1 MTVSVSLQ
9 YVPSNADLVHITID
23 VTEELPHAEAL
34 AEHEILRQGL
44 HVEHDRNPDAG
55 RTVGV
60 KKQYLRDARDGML
73 ALDPMDTPALLAT
86 LDRYLQEYDSSE
98 EDFRTI
104 EEYLPYR
111 IPNAGYR

>member
-1 MTVSVSLQ
+1 MVSVFLRS
-9 YVPSNADLVHITID
+9 PSESNSYGPRHPD
-23 VTEELPHAEAL
+23 VTEELPHTEAL
-34 AEHEILRQGL
+34 SEHEILRQGL
-44 HVEHDRNPDAG
+44 HKECDSNPDIG
-55 RTVGV
+55 RTVGA

-73 ALDPMDTPALLAT
+73 ALNPVDTPALLAT

-98 EDFRTI
+98 EDFKTI

>member
-1 MTVSVSLQ
+1 MINS
-9 YVPSNADLVHITID
+9 PID

-44 HVEHDRNPDAG
+44 HTEFDCNPDTG
-55 RTVGV
+55 KTVGV

-73 ALDPMDTPALLAT
+73 ALDPVDTPALLAT
-86 LDRYLQEYDSSE
+86 LDRYLKEYDSSE
-98 EDFRTI
+98 EDFKTI

>member
-1 MTVSVSLQ
+1 MSNSKVS
-9 YVPSNADLVHITID
+9 ID

-44 HVEHDRNPDAG
+44 HKEFDCSPDMG
-55 RTVGV
+55 KTVSV

-73 ALDPMDTPALLAT
+73 ALDPVDTPALLAT
-86 LDRYLQEYDSSE
+86 LDRYLREYDSSE
-98 EDFRTI
+98 EDFKTI